1 MLKTVSELREYR
13 IVGCLMTPTF
23 SRQYYSMTAT
33 CLITVFT
40 GNTSSKY
47 LYLCNNGDTQQ
58 IITNSKKR
66 ISWHQTDP
74 TLRIT

>member
-33 CLITVFT
+33 CLDNSIYW
-40 GNTSSKY
+40 KY
-47 LYLCNNGDTQQ
+47 KQ
-58 IITNSKKR
+58 
-66 ISWHQTDP
+66 
-74 TLRIT
+74 